1 MKLQTVIT
9 LEEALESKLIDES
22 DHKRL
27 TNILEEAL
35 YETHRKTSYE
45 LTDVDL
51 EKLNA
56 YITRNY
62 DSSILRIMKD
72 FRFND
77 LTETFNIRPSVGS
90 LRLIEFDKT
99 TKDVKAKI
107 ILQSIELKMLRVYDC
122 YIVTHYQEL
131 YGSQCITFKMH
142 DNLSIGSF
150 DEV

>member
-1 MKLQTVIT
+1 MRLQTAINFDD
-9 LEEALESKLIDES
+9 ALASKLIDES
-22 DHKRL
+22 GHRRL

-35 YETHRKTSYE
+35 YETHRKTSSE

-77 LTETFNIRPSVGS
+77 LTETFNVRPSVGHV
-90 LRLIEFDKT
+90 RLIAFDKT

-107 ILQSIELKMLRVYDC
+107 ILQSLELKMIRVFDC
-122 YIVTHYQEL
+122 YIVTRYEEL
-131 YGSQCITFKMH
+131 YGSQCITFKIN
-142 DNLSIGSF
+142 DNLSIGSY
-150 DEV
+150 DEL